1 MVRKIIKNF
10 EVEYL
15 QILDENGNCDENL
28 KPQLTDSEIK
38 KLYET
43 MILTRKLD
51 AKALSMQRQ
60 GRLGTYASTLGQ
72 EAAHIGPAY
81 ATQNS
86 DWIFPSFREHGAYII
101 KGYPLHMILQ
111 SWAGDERGNQT
122 PQGINLF
129 TVSIPVGTHLPHA
142 VGFAWAAKMKKEK
155 TVTMAFFGDGATSEG
170 DFHEALN
177 FAGVF
182 QTPTVFVCQ
191 NNQWAISV
199 PREKQTRAETLAQ
212 KAIAYGFK
220 GLQVDGNDIL
230 ATYQAAKEAVENARN
245 GKGPTFIECFTYRI
259 SDHTTSDSAIKY
271 RKQEEVEAW
280 KKKDPIERLRKYMQ
294 KKGIWM
300 ESYEKQVVQG
310 AELKVEQAVEKLE
323 SIQPQ
328 KPEEIFK
335 YTLAKPT
342 TELLEGIKEV
352 GQ

>member
-1 MVRKIIKNF
+1 MVKGVIKKF
-10 EVEYL
+10 EIEHL

-28 KPQLTDSEIK
+28 KPDLTDSEIK

-51 AKALSMQRQ
+51 SKALSLQRQ
-60 GRLGTYASTLGQ
+60 GRLGTFGSTLGQ

-81 ATQNS
+81 ATKNS
-86 DWIFPSFREHGAYII
+86 DWIFPSFREHGAYIL
-101 KGYPLHMILQ
+101 KGYPLHMIFQL
-111 SWAGDERGNQT
+111 WAGDERGNKT
-122 PQGINLF
+122 PEGVNIF
-129 TVSIPVGTHLPHA
+129 TLSIPVATHLPHA

-199 PREKQTRAETLAQ
+199 PRSRQTKSETLAQ

-220 GLQVDGNDIL
+220 GIQVDGNDIF

-245 GKGPTFIECFTYRI
+245 GKGPTFIECYTYRI
-259 SDHTTSDSAIKY
+259 SDHTTSDSAIRY
-271 RKQEEVEAW
+271 RKQEEVDMW
-280 KKKDPIERLRKYMQ
+280 KKKDPIDRLKKYMQ
-294 KKGIWM
+294 KKGLWT
-300 ESYEKQVVQG
+300 ESYEKKVVED
-310 AELKVEQAVEKLE
+310 AELKVDQAVKKME
-323 SIQPQ
+323 SLPLQS
-328 KPEEIFK
+328 PEEIFK

-342 TELLEGIKEV
+342 PELLEGIKEV